1 MIKEKYLYFM
11 DESDGAFDTAFD
23 SLCVPLS
30 RLKGFR
36 AHGDTD
42 KLEIELKALV
52 GYGNSSDDDTFVAD
66 HVTLTIT
73 ANKHKEVI
81 HDICAAINSAKS
93 YDKPMIVICDAANSV
108 FASKHITGCATNVTA
123 EA

>member
-11 DESDGAFDTAFD
+11 DEADGLFNTAYD

-36 AHGDTD
+36 ANGTTTQ
-42 KLEIELKALV
+42 LEIELKPLI
-52 GYGNSSDDDTFVAD
+52 GYADSDDDTFTAD

-73 ANKHKEVI
+73 ENKQKEVI
-81 HDICAAINSAKS
+81 HDIVAAINSARV
-93 YDKPMIVICDAANSV
+93 YDKPMIAVCDAANSV
-108 FASKHITGCATNVTA
+108 FASTHITGCATNVSA
-123 EA
+123 ES

>member
-11 DESDGAFDTAFD
+11 DESDGLFNTAYD

-36 AHGDTD
+36 ANGTTTQ
-42 KLEIELKALV
+42 LEIELKPLV
-52 GYGNSSDDDTFVAD
+52 GYADSDDDTFTAD

-73 ANKHKEVI
+73 ANKQKEVI
-81 HDICAAINSAKS
+81 HDIAAAINSARV
-93 YDKPMIVICDAANSV
+93 YDKPMIAVCDAANSV
-108 FASKHITGCATNVTA
+108 FASKHITGCATNVTG
-123 EA
+123 EV

>member
-11 DESDGAFDTAFD
+11 DESDGLFNTAFD

-36 AHGDTD
+36 ANGTTTE
-42 KLEIELKALV
+42 LEIELKALV
-52 GYGNSSDDDTFVAD
+52 GYGNSSDDDTFTAD

-73 ANKHKEVI
+73 ANKQKEVI
-81 HDICAAINSAKS
+81 HDITAAINAARNI
-93 YDKPMIVICDAANSV
+93 DKPMIAICDAANSV
-108 FASKHITGCATNVTA
+108 FASSHITGCATNVTA

>member
-1 MIKEKYLYFM
+1 M
-11 DESDGAFDTAFD
+11 DESDGLFNTAFD

-36 AHGDTD
+36 ANGTTTQ
-42 KLEIELKALV
+42 LEIELKALV
-52 GYGNSSDDDTFVAD
+52 GYGNSSDDDTFTAD

-73 ANKHKEVI
+73 ANKQKEVI
-81 HDICAAINSAKS
+81 ADITAAINAARNI
-93 YDKPMIVICDAANSV
+93 DKPMIAICDAANSV
-108 FASKHITGCATNVTA
+108 FASAHITGCATNVTA

>member
-1 MIKEKYLYFM
+1 MVNEKYLYFM
-11 DESDGAFDTAFD
+11 DESDGLFNTAYD

-36 AHGDTD
+36 ANGTTTQ
-42 KLEIELKALV
+42 LEIELKALV
-52 GYGNSSDDDTFVAD
+52 GYADANDDTFVAD

-81 HDICAAINSAKS
+81 HDICAAINSARA
-93 YDKPMIVICDAANSV
+93 YDKPMIAICDAANSV
-108 FASKHITGCATNVTA
+108 FASTHITGCATNVTA

>member
-11 DESDGAFDTAFD
+11 DESDGLFNTAFD

-36 AHGDTD
+36 ANGTTTE
-42 KLEIELKALV
+42 LEIELKALV
-52 GYGNSSDDDTFVAD
+52 GYGNSSDDDTFTAD

-73 ANKHKEVI
+73 ANKQKEVI
-81 HDICAAINSAKS
+81 ADITAAINAARNI
-93 YDKPMIVICDAANSV
+93 DKPLVVVCDAANSI
-108 FASKHITGCATNVTA
+108 FASDFITGCATNVTA

>member
-11 DESDGAFDTAFD
+11 EETDGLFNAAGDAM
-23 SLCVPLS
+23 CVPLS

-36 AHGDTD
+36 ANGTTTQ
-42 KLEIELKALV
+42 LLVEFKAML

-66 HVTLTIT
+66 SVLLTIT
-73 ANKHKEVI
+73 ANKQKEVI
-81 HDICAAINSAKS
+81 ADITAAINAARNI
-93 YDKPMIVICDAANSV
+93 DKPMISICDASNSV
-108 FASKHITGCATNVTA
+108 FASPFITGCANTITA

>member
-11 DESDGAFDTAFD
+11 DESDGLFNTAFD

-36 AHGDTD
+36 ANGTTTQ
-42 KLEIELKALV
+42 LEIELKALV
-52 GYGNSSDDDTFVAD
+52 GYGNSSDDDTFTAD

-73 ANKHKEVI
+73 ANKQKEVI
-81 HDICAAINSAKS
+81 HDITAAINAARNI
-93 YDKPMIVICDAANSV
+93 DKPMIAICDAANSV
-108 FASKHITGCATNVTA
+108 FASSHITGCATNVTP

>member
-1 MIKEKYLYFM
+1 M
-11 DESDGAFDTAFD
+11 DESDGLFNTAFD

-36 AHGDTD
+36 ANGTTTE
-42 KLEIELKALV
+42 LEIELKALV
-52 GYGNSSDDDTFVAD
+52 GYGNSSDDDTFTAD

-73 ANKHKEVI
+73 ANKQKEVI
-81 HDICAAINSAKS
+81 ADITAAINAARNI
-93 YDKPMIVICDAANSV
+93 DKPLVVVCDAANSI
-108 FASKHITGCATNVTA
+108 FASDFITGCATNVTA

>member
-1 MIKEKYLYFM
+1 MVKEKYLYFM
-11 DESDGAFDTAFD
+11 DESDGAFDTAYD

-36 AHGDTD
+36 ANGTTTQ
-42 KLEIELKALV
+42 LEIELKALV
-52 GYGNSSDDDTFVAD
+52 GYGNSSDDDTFTAD

-73 ANKHKEVI
+73 ANKQKEVI
-81 HDICAAINSAKS
+81 HDITAAINAARNI
-93 YDKPMIVICDAANSV
+93 DKPMIAICDAANSV
-108 FASKHITGCATNVTA
+108 CASSHITGCATNVTA

>member
-11 DESDGAFDTAFD
+11 DESDGLFDTAFD

-42 KLEIELKALV
+42 KLEVELKPLR
-52 GYGNSSDDDTFVAD
+52 GYADANDATLTAD

-81 HDICAAINSAKS
+81 QDIIAAINSARV
-93 YDKPMIVICDAANSV
+93 YDKPMVVVCDAANSV
-108 FASKHITGCATNVTA
+108 FASTHITGCATNVTG

>member
-11 DESDGAFDTAFD
+11 DESDGLFDTAFD

-42 KLEIELKALV
+42 KLEVELKPLR
-52 GYGNSSDDDTFVAD
+52 GYADANDASMAAD

-81 HDICAAINSAKS
+81 QDITAAINSARV
-93 YDKPMIVICDAANSV
+93 YDKPMVVVCDAANSV
-108 FASKHITGCATNVTA
+108 FASKHITGCATNVTG

>member
-11 DESDGAFDTAFD
+11 EETDGLFNAAGD
-23 SLCVPLS
+23 SMCVPLS

-36 AHGDTD
+36 ANGTTTQ
-42 KLEIELKALV
+42 LLIEFKAML

-66 HVTLTIT
+66 SVLLTIT
-73 ANKHKEVI
+73 ANKQKEVI
-81 HDICAAINSAKS
+81 HDITAAINSARNI
-93 YDKPMIVICDAANSV
+93 DEPMIVVSDDSNSI
-108 FASKHITGCATNVTA
+108 FASQWITGCANTITA

>member
-11 DESDGAFDTAFD
+11 DESDGLFNTAFD

-36 AHGDTD
+36 ANGTTTQ
-42 KLEIELKALV
+42 LEIELKALV
-52 GYGNSSDDDTFVAD
+52 GYGNSSDDDTFTDD

-73 ANKHKEVI
+73 ANKQKEVI
-81 HDICAAINSAKS
+81 HDITAAINAARNI
-93 YDKPMIVICDAANSV
+93 DKPMIAICDTANSV
-108 FASKHITGCATNVTA
+108 FASSHISGCATNVTA

>member
-11 DESDGAFDTAFD
+11 DESDGLFNTAFD

-36 AHGDTD
+36 ANGTTTE
-42 KLEIELKALV
+42 LEIELKALV
-52 GYGNSSDDDTFVAD
+52 GYGNSSDDDTFTAD

-73 ANKHKEVI
+73 ANKQKEVI
-81 HDICAAINSAKS
+81 HDITAAINAARNI
-93 YDKPMIVICDAANSV
+93 DKPMIAICDAANSV
-108 FASKHITGCATNVTA
+108 FASDHITGCATNVTA

>member
-36 AHGDTD
+36 ANGTISQ
-42 KLEIELKALV
+42 LEIELKPLR
-52 GYGNSSDDDTFVAD
+52 GYADANDATLTAD
-66 HVTLTIT
+66 HVTLTI
-73 ANKHKEVI
+73 ADNKHKEVI
-81 HDICAAINSAKS
+81 QDITAAINSARV
-93 YDKPMIVICDAANSV
+93 YDKPMVVVCDAANSV
-108 FASKHITGCATNVTA
+108 FASDHITGCATNVTG
-123 EA
+123 EV

>member
-11 DESDGAFDTAFD
+11 DESDGLFNTAFD

-42 KLEIELKALV
+42 KLEVELKPLR
-52 GYGNSSDDDTFVAD
+52 GYADSDDTSMTAD
-66 HVTLTIT
+66 HVTLTIA

-81 HDICAAINSAKS
+81 QDICAAINSARV
-93 YDKPMIVICDAANSV
+93 YDKPMIAICDAANEV
-108 FASKHITGCATNVTA
+108 FASAHITGCATNVTG
-123 EA
+123 EV

>member
-11 DESDGAFDTAFD
+11 DESDGLFNTAFD

-36 AHGDTD
+36 AEGNTD
-42 KLEIELKALV
+42 KLEVELKPLR
-52 GYGNSSDDDTFVAD
+52 GYADSDDNTFTAD
-66 HVTLTIT
+66 HVTLTI
-73 ANKHKEVI
+73 ADNKHKEVI
-81 HDICAAINSAKS
+81 HDITAAINSARV
-93 YDKPMIVICDAANSV
+93 YDKPMVVVCDAANSV
-108 FASKHITGCATNVTA
+108 FASKHITGCATNVTG

>member
-1 MIKEKYLYFM
+1 M
-11 DESDGAFDTAFD
+11 DEADGLFNTAYD

-36 AHGDTD
+36 ANGTTTQ
-42 KLEIELKALV
+42 LELELKPLL
-52 GYGNSSDDDTFVAD
+52 GYADSNDDTFTAD

-73 ANKHKEVI
+73 ENKQKEVI
-81 HDICAAINSAKS
+81 HDITAAINAARNI
-93 YDKPMIVICDAANSV
+93 DKPMIAICDAANSV
-108 FASKHITGCATNVTA
+108 FASSHITGCATNVTA

>member
-1 MIKEKYLYFM
+1 M
-11 DESDGAFDTAFD
+11 DEADGAFDTAYD

-36 AHGDTD
+36 ANGTTTQ
-42 KLEIELKALV
+42 LEIELKPLKGYADANDSTLV
-52 GYGNSSDDDTFVAD
+52 SD

-81 HDICAAINSAKS
+81 HDVTAAINAARNI
-93 YDKPMIVICDAANSV
+93 DKPMIAICDAANSI
-108 FASKHITGCATNVTA
+108 FASTYITGCATNVTA
-123 EA
+123 ES

>member
-11 DESDGAFDTAFD
+11 DESDGLFNTAFD

-36 AHGDTD
+36 AEGNTD
-42 KLEIELKALV
+42 KLEVELKPLR
-52 GYGNSSDDDTFVAD
+52 GYADANDNTLTAD

-81 HDICAAINSAKS
+81 HDITAAINSARV
-93 YDKPMIVICDAANSV
+93 YDKPMVVVCDAANSV
-108 FASKHITGCATNVTA
+108 FASKHITGCATNVTL

>member
-11 DESDGAFDTAFD
+11 DESDGLFNTAFD

-36 AHGDTD
+36 ANGTTTE
-42 KLEIELKALV
+42 LEIELKALV
-52 GYGNSSDDDTFVAD
+52 GYGNSSDDDTFTAD

-73 ANKHKEVI
+73 ANKQKEVI
-81 HDICAAINSAKS
+81 HDITAAINAARNI
-93 YDKPMIVICDAANSV
+93 DKPMIAICDAANSV
-108 FASKHITGCATNVTA
+108 FASSHITGCATNVTA
-123 EA
+123 EV

>member
-11 DESDGAFDTAFD
+11 DESDGLFDTAFD

-36 AHGDTD
+36 AEGNTD
-42 KLEIELKALV
+42 KLEVELKPLR
-52 GYGNSSDDDTFVAD
+52 GYADSNDDTFTAD

-81 HDICAAINSAKS
+81 HDITAAINSARV
-93 YDKPMIVICDAANSV
+93 YDKAMVVVCDAANSV
-108 FASKHITGCATNVTA
+108 FASKHITGCATNVTL

>member
-11 DESDGAFDTAFD
+11 DEADGLFNTAFD
-23 SLCVPLS
+23 MLTVPLS

-36 AHGDTD
+36 ANGTTT
-42 KLEIELKALV
+42 V
-52 GYGNSSDDDTFVAD
+52 GYADSDDDTFVAD

-73 ANKHKEVI
+73 ANKQKEVI
-81 HDICAAINSAKS
+81 ADITAAINSARV
-93 YDKPMIVICDAANSV
+93 YDKPMVVVCDTANSI
-108 FASKHITGCATNVTA
+108 FASDFITGCATNVTG

>member
-11 DESDGAFDTAFD
+11 DESDGLFNTAFD

-36 AHGDTD
+36 ANGTTTE
-42 KLEIELKALV
+42 LEIELKALV
-52 GYGNSSDDDTFVAD
+52 GYGNSSDDDTFTAD

-73 ANKHKEVI
+73 ANKQKEVI
-81 HDICAAINSAKS
+81 HDITAAINAARNI
-93 YDKPMIVICDAANSV
+93 DKPMIAICDAANSV
-108 FASKHITGCATNVTA
+108 FASTHITGCATNVTA